1 MADPL
6 HLPDAQVHRTLEL
19 LWRSGGTGYAGFSST
34 VPSKYLDSGITEFDM
49 ASYERVALPLDA
61 TGFAAAVAR
70 AIETIVTTTWPAPLE
85 DWPEPVAIIL
95 YDTPTKGTGNIL
107 GAVLIVAVPV
117 LAGSPPISA
126 APGVIRFTSI

>member
-19 LWRSGGTGYAGFSST
+19 LWRSGGTVYAGFSST

-49 ASYERVALPLDA
+49 ASYERVALPTDA
-61 TGFAAAVAR
+61 TGFAAAAAR
-70 AIETIVTTTWPAPLE
+70 AIETIVRTTWPAPTE
-85 DWPEPVAIIL
+85 DWPEPVAIVI
-95 YDTPTKGTGNIL
+95 YDTTTKGTGTPL

-117 LAGSPPISA
+117 LAGSLPASA
-126 APGVIRFTSI
+126 GPGVIRFQSL